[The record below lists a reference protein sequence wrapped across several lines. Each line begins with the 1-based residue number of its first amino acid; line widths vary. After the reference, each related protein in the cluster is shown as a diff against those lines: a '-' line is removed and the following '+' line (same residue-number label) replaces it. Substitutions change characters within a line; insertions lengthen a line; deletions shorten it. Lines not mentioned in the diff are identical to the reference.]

1 MADEKDSVNEQPS
14 VPAPEQSSVP
24 TPANPAPANPAPVD
38 DVRPDEPHADGV
50 HSDARH
56 ATTAMLKAYAH
67 PLRRRIAKAVAGRG
81 HARAADVAA
90 DLGVAAN
97 SVSFHLRVLADA
109 GLIEEAPEHAR
120 DKRDR
125 VWKATEGSWNVG
137 SPEHPIADEELGGT
151 LMMAL
156 ADDHVDMVRRVVA
169 WAPEYV
175 SGRDPVVHGTFA
187 QANMR
192 LTEAEFKELER
203 RIHELIREVEDAHDP
218 DDPDT
223 RIWGLDIV
231 AADDTI

>member
-1 MADEKDSVNEQPS
+1 MADETSPADAQPDAEALQ
-14 VPAPEQSSVP
+14 PDAK
-24 TPANPAPANPAPVD
+24 PVQPGSRLVHD
-38 DVRPDEPHADGV
+38 DAKQ
-50 HSDARH
+50 

-67 PLRRRIAKAVAGRG
+67 PLRRRIAKSVAGRG

-137 SPEHPIADEELGGT
+137 SPEHPIADEELGGV
-151 LMMAL
+151 LMNAL
-156 ADDHVDMVRRVVA
+156 ADDHIEMMRRVMA

-175 SGRDPVVHGTFA
+175 SGRDPAVHGTFS
-187 QANMR
+187 QANLR
-192 LTEAEFKELER
+192 LTEAEFTEIER
-203 RIHELIREVEDAHDP
+203 RIHEVIKEVSDAHEP
-218 DDPDT
+218 DDPAT
-223 RIWGLDIV
+223 RIWGLDII